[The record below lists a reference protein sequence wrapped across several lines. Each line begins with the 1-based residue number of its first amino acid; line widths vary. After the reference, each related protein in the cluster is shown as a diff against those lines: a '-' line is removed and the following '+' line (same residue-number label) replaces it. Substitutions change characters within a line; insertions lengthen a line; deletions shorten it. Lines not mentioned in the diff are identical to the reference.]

1 VLYLQLRIILIGN
14 YIHDEFIRQTTTIT
28 QPRQRRLNELGKQCQ
43 ILDGLINADETNGK
57 TPTVTQDKIKSRE
70 SGIEPFKRMAAK
82 LTTDR
87 CTKLLTDV
95 RLIEL
100 LVSSTKNSRPTIG
113 STSRRVIEL
122 RNLFFASGLIC

>member
-70 SGIEPFKRMAAK
+70 SGIEPFKRMEA
-82 LTTDR
+82 
-87 CTKLLTDV
+87 KLLTDV